1 MKPVRINRCLLHS
14 LIVLILISNG
24 CAVIRT
30 PYSTTGYYQKTVS
43 RLDSIKSGIRLTND
57 ALFAGFAKVNIT
69 PDLNNPIDNS
79 EEGKFKKVPLAGFGQ
94 RRGKPAKDVH
104 DSIFIKAIALKE
116 GQQKL
121 VIVSADLLI
130 MPPNIIDS
138 VISLLA
144 EDGIQRNQ
152 LFFSAT
158 HSHSSIGG
166 WAYGFVGKQFAG
178 KENIN
183 IEKWLIQQIRKAVLN
198 ALSDLHPAKIGSGSF
213 DASPYTRNRLIGKSG
228 EKNNEF
234 NFLVVEQP
242 GQKKAIIGSYSAHS
256 TTLGDK
262 NMELSAD
269 YPGYWERK
277 IESTTA
283 DLAMYCAGSVGS
295 QSPVGQGNG
304 FDLPK
309 NIGEALADS
318 LNIHLKKVT
327 LNDKPLLTT
336 LSLKI
341 QLPEYHFRLTNNMNV
356 TTSLSKKLMALPK
369 NVFLQALRINNL
381 IWIFTPG
388 DFSGESA
395 VLIKKELAPEGF
407 EAFVSSF
414 NGSYVG
420 YIIPGKYFNLNN
432 YETRLM
438 GWFGPTM
445 GDYVMNLIEMM
456 ISDIIEIKQVSSWI
470 QENVSL

>member
-1 MKPVRINRCLLHS
+1 MKPVRINRCLLNS
-14 LIVLILISNG
+14 LIVLILVSNG
-24 CAVIRT
+24 CAVVRT
-30 PYSTTGYYQKTVS
+30 PYSGAGYYQKTVS
-43 RLDSIKSGIRLTND
+43 RLDSIKSGINLTND
-57 ALFAGFAKVNIT
+57 SLYAGFAKVSIT
-69 PDLNNPIDNS
+69 PSLNNPVDNS
-79 EEGKFKKVPLAGFGQ
+79 AEGKFKKVPLAGFGQ
-94 RRGKPAKDVH
+94 RRGKPATDVH
-104 DSIFIKAIALKE
+104 DSIFIKVIALRE

-138 VISLLA
+138 VVLLLA
-144 EDGIQRNQ
+144 EDGLQRNQ

-178 KENIN
+178 KENVN

-198 ALSDLHPAKIGSGSF
+198 ALSDLHSARIGSGSF
-213 DASPYTRNRLIGKSG
+213 DAPNFTRNRLIGKSG
-228 EKNNEF
+228 VKNNEF
-234 NFLVVEQP
+234 NFLVIEQS
-242 GQKKAIIGSYSAHS
+242 GKKKAIIGSYSAHS

-295 QSPVGQGNG
+295 QSPVGPGNG

-318 LNIHLKKVT
+318 LKIHMKKIS
-327 LNDKPLLTT
+327 LNDKPVLSA

-356 TTSLSKKLMALPK
+356 TTGISKKLMPLPK

-395 VLIKKELAPEGF
+395 VMIKKELAPEGF

-420 YIIPGKYFNLNN
+420 YIIPGKYFNINN

-445 GDYVMNLIEMM
+445 GDYVMDLIEKM
-456 ISDIIEIKQVSSWI
+456 ISDVIEIK
-470 QENVSL
+470 

>member
-1 MKPVRINRCLLHS
+1 MKRFRINRYLL
-14 LIVLILISNG
+14 LTQILFIILLNS
-24 CAVIRT
+24 CAVVRT
-30 PYSTTGYYQKTVS
+30 PYLSTSYYQKSVS

-57 ALFAGFAKVNIT
+57 ALYAGFAKISIT
-69 PDLNNPIDNS
+69 PDLNNSADNS
-79 EEGKFKKVPLAGFGQ
+79 EDGKFKKVPLAGFGQ

-104 DSIFIKAIALKE
+104 DSIFIKAIALRE

-138 VISLLA
+138 VIALLA
-144 EDGIQRNQ
+144 GDGLDRSQI
-152 LFFSAT
+152 FFSAT

-178 KENIN
+178 KENRN

-198 ALSDLHPAKIGSGSF
+198 ALSDLNPAMIGSGSF
-213 DASPYTRNRLIGKSG
+213 NASQYTRNRLIGKSG

-234 NFLVVEQP
+234 NFLVIEQT
-242 GQKKAIIGSYSAHS
+242 GKRKAIIGSYSAHA

-277 IESTTA
+277 IESTSA
-283 DLAMYCAGSVGS
+283 DIALFCAGSVGS
-295 QSPVGQGNG
+295 QSPVGPGKG
-304 FDLPK
+304 FELPK

-318 LNIHLKKVT
+318 LNMRLISIK
-327 LNDKPLLTT
+327 LNEKPILSA

-341 QLPEYHFRLTNNMNV
+341 FLPDYHFRLTNNINV
-356 TTSLSKKLMALPK
+356 STGLSKKLMPVPK
-369 NVFLQALRINNL
+369 NVYLQAMRINNM

-395 VLIKKELAPEGF
+395 LLIKKDLAPHGF

-420 YIIPGKYFNLNN
+420 YIVPGKYFNINN

-445 GDYVMNLIEMM
+445 GDYIMDLIEKM
-456 ISDIIEIKQVSSWI
+456 IGDIIEIK
-470 QENVSL
+470 